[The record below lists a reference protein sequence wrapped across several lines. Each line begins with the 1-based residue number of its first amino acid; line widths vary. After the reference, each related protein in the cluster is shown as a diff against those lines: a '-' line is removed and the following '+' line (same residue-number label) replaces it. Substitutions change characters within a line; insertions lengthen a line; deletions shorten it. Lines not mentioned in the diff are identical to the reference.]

1 MMKYFL
7 VSSLILLFTGCV
19 TAARVAQS
27 ADVSPANTPL
37 WTEEL
42 RDDINL
48 NRYQVDI
55 QVKGNHITGICML
68 RKSDEGWRGTLL
80 NEFSVR
86 AFDFIVTPKKCEL
99 LHTISML
106 NKWYI
111 RRTIADDLHFLF
123 EIDNPDVSFQQKIV
137 RYTQA
142 DDSLVVTH
150 YPKKKFVRRMPDNKL
165 IMNNL
170 KRKIVY
176 SLTVI
181 PE

>member
-7 VSSLILLFTGCV
+7 VSSIILLFTGCV
-19 TAARVAQS
+19 TTARVTQS
-27 ADVSPANTPL
+27 PDVSPANTPL

-42 RDDINL
+42 RDDINI

-55 QVKGNHITGICML
+55 QVKGNHITGIAML
-68 RKSDEGWRGTLL
+68 KKSDEGWRGALM

-99 LHTISML
+99 LHTIAML

-111 RRTIADDLHFLF
+111 RRTIAGDLHFLF
-123 EIDNPDVSFQQKIV
+123 EIDNPDVAFQKKTV
-137 RYTQA
+137 RYIEP
-142 DDSLVVTH
+142 DGSLMVIH
-150 YPKKKFVRRMPDNKL
+150 YQKKKSVRRMPDNKL
-165 IMNNL
+165 TVNNL
-170 KRKIVY
+170 KRNIVY
-176 SLTVI
+176 SLNLI